1 MQPFLS
7 ALDLTKA
14 KIPKHNKTGIFA
26 LFRNRPKKQLTTHE
40 IFIQDIAAFYRSI
53 GTIRLPW
60 CKTIRC

>member
-26 LFRNRPKKQLTTHE
+26 LFINE
-40 IFIQDIAAFYRSI
+40 F
-53 GTIRLPW
+53 
-60 CKTIRC
+60 